1 MDKVCGCIDSLVV
14 TRSNSIY
21 VFYTLQGEMS
31 WRSDEVTDIMGWLDG
46 YITRRYANWT
56 QESHDAWQLLL
67 EAAYRFHWNRNVR
80 SIATRGPGFTL
91 STGTVFVPAMIA
103 DAWQMLVTAVNEG
116 KLDGS
121 VGPLRYDIVDIG
133 RQVLMNLFADV
144 YKIYA
149 QTAQLYYKSNE
160 TTLVKEIEL
169 LGSTLIDILTDT
181 DTLLATDINFLLGNW
196 LEDAR
201 QSAPEGASQD
211 VLDLIEFNARNQITM
226 WGPSENIEDYAGKEW
241 AGSVGTYYIQR
252 WKIFIEE
259 VTTSIQE
266 KKPFNTTDYGNKR
279 FQFEQS
285 WDYEK
290 TSYPTAPQGDTIE
303 VANMIMKKYLRS
315 KADLE
320 NSYTMMVNK
329 TVDGNDLYG
338 QTVSLWTNST
348 GQFAWFCDM
357 NPNCAGFTTPGP
369 GFKSSITSTKSST
382 DTTLYVKKNKV
393 NVHSPGQQ

>member
-1 MDKVCGCIDSLVV
+1 
-14 TRSNSIY
+14 
-21 VFYTLQGEMS
+21 
-31 WRSDEVTDIMGWLDG
+31 MGWLDG

-56 QESHDAWQLLL
+56 QESHDAWNLLL
-67 EAAYRFHWNRNVR
+67 EAAYRFHWGNVR

-91 STGTVFVPAMIA
+91 STDTAFIPAFIV
-103 DAWQMLVTAVNEG
+103 DAWRMLVTAINEG
-116 KLDGS
+116 KLDAS

-149 QTAQLYYKSNE
+149 QAAQLYYQ
-160 TTLVKEIEL
+160 TRGVTLVKEIEL
-169 LGSTLIDILTDT
+169 LGSTLIDILTDA

-211 VLDLIEFNARNQITM
+211 VLDLIQFNARNQITM

-241 AGSVGTYYIQR
+241 AGSVGTYYSQR
-252 WKIFIEE
+252 WKIFIDE
-259 VTTSIQE
+259 VTSSIQE
-266 KKPFNTTDYGNKR
+266 ATTFNQTDYNNKR

-290 TSYPTAPQGDTIE
+290 TSYPTTPQGDTIE

-315 KADLE
+315 EADLE

-329 TVDGNDLYG
+329 TVDGNNLYV

-348 GQFAWFCDM
+348 EQFAWFCDM
-357 NPNCAGFTTPGP
+357 SPDCAGFTTPGP
-369 GFKSSITSTKSST
+369 GFKMSVANVKSSPG
-382 DTTLYVKKNKV
+382 TTLYVKKNKTDFL
-393 NVHSPGQQ
+393 NAPSPGHQ